1 MPMPARQKSEFYE
14 CQHVR
19 PSGKKCAAIAIRG
32 HRFCYFHLQARRGQY
47 SSITPAE
54 TVANG
59 APAPVPQAT
68 TIAIPML
75 EDRSALQIALS
86 EVLRAVAA
94 NQIDTNRGWLL
105 LSGLQMASKNCA
117 GDDEIG
123 GDSCQIHELELTPE
137 GEEVGPRIESD

>member
-1 MPMPARQKSEFYE
+1 MPATESVTYYE

-19 PSGKKCAAIAIRG
+19 PSGQKCRAIAIRG
-32 HRFCYFHLQARRGQY
+32 HRFCYFHLQARRGHY
-47 SSITPAE
+47 SSLTPDE

-59 APAPVPQAT
+59 GPAPVPQAT
-68 TIAIPML
+68 TIALPML

-105 LSGLQMASKNCA
+105 LSGLRMASQNCGEEESA
-117 GDDEIG
+117 DNH
-123 GDSCQIHELELTPE
+123 QIHELELTPE
-137 GEEVGPRIESD
+137 GEEVGPLIEAD

>member
-1 MPMPARQKSEFYE
+1 MPVTENATYYE

-19 PSGKKCAAIAIRG
+19 LSGKKCRAIAIRG
-32 HRFCYFHLQARRGQY
+32 HRFCYFHLQARRGA
-47 SSITPAE
+47 SAVIPAE

-59 APAPVPQAT
+59 GPAPEPQAT
-68 TIAIPML
+68 PIAIPML

-105 LSGLQMASKNCA
+105 LSGLRMASNNCTGEEEFA
-117 GDDEIG
+117 DHH
-123 GDSCQIHELELTPE
+123 QIHELELTPE
-137 GEEVGPRIESD
+137 GEEVGPLVESD

>member
-1 MPMPARQKSEFYE
+1 MPATESATYYE

-19 PSGKKCAAIAIRG
+19 PSGKKCRAIAVRG

-59 APAPVPQAT
+59 GPAPVPQAT
-68 TIAIPML
+68 TIALPML
-75 EDRSALQIALS
+75 EDRSAVQIALS
-86 EVLRAVAA
+86 EVLRAIAS

-105 LSGLQMASKNCA
+105 LSGLRMASTTAPQKKDLPILSSRSTNSNSLPKA
-117 GDDEIG
+117 KK
-123 GDSCQIHELELTPE
+123 
-137 GEEVGPRIESD
+137 

>member
-1 MPMPARQKSEFYE
+1 MPVAESPVYYE

-19 PSGKKCAAIAIRG
+19 PSGKKCRATAIRG
-32 HRFCYFHLQARRGQY
+32 HRFCYFHLQARRAHH
-47 SSITPAE
+47 SVTPAAI
-54 TVANG
+54 VANEAI
-59 APAPVPQAT
+59 APAPQAST
-68 TIAIPML
+68 LALPML

-117 GDDEIG
+117 NDDEFI
-123 GDSCQIHELELTPE
+123 DLRQVPELELTPE